1 MDNNINSHSDKKSN
15 NWIPLLIIALIAI
28 ILVFTFFM
36 DRGDSNPNVK
46 EDPIITIETENR
58 LNEVEIAKDSVL
70 NNPNFSNYLDLGR
83 IYYKTNQFQ
92 KCITTTI
99 KALEY
104 PAPAEKQAIAYNNLC
119 CAYNAL
125 QMTEDAIKACEQS
138 LKLDPEFQL
147 AKNNLANALSNKK

>member
-1 MDNNINSHSDKKSN
+1 MDNNINSYSDKKSN
-15 NWIPLLIIALIAI
+15 NWIPLSIISFIAI

-36 DRGDSNPNVK
+36 DKEGSNTDVK
-46 EDPIITIETENR
+46 EDPIVSTQTENR
-58 LNEVEIAKDSVL
+58 SNEIEIAKDTAL
-70 NNPNFSNYLDLGR
+70 NNPNFSNYVDLGR

-92 KCITTTI
+92 KCITTTL

-104 PAPAEKQAIAYNNLC
+104 PAPVDKQAIAYNNLC

-125 QMTEDAIKACEQS
+125 QMTEDAIKACERS